1 MFLKGII
8 SHIFGLD
15 MLAGR
20 VNETIVSKET
30 MQKKLILKICAAVFV
45 LILIKSKVTLL
56 LANSVNLKYFRIF
69 ALY

>member
-1 MFLKGII
+1 
-8 SHIFGLD
+8 

-30 MQKKLILKICAAVFV
+30 MQKKLILKICAAIFV

-56 LANSVNLKYFRIF
+56 LANSVNLKYFLIF